1 MSLFEGIIA
10 RTVPTSRLKVNVL
23 ERAGQ
28 ATDGPAIVLVHGN
41 VSSSLFWQEVML
53 QLPRVRL
60 ACRRAGILG
69 IPAGIDWM
77 VFANLALMSI
87 RNMETP
93 NERIAR

>member
-41 VSSSLFWQEVML
+41 VSSSLFWQEIML
-53 QLPRVRL
+53 QLPADLPVYAIDL
-60 ACRRAGILG
+60 RRDLREFHQRYMGVD
-69 IPAGIDWM
+69 PASVDLDRWVGQ
-77 VFANLALMSI
+77 
-87 RNMETP
+87 R
-93 NERIAR
+93 